1 MLIDTSGFLCLYE
14 KGEPGHERAVAF
26 YDTATVR
33 LTTNYVL
40 TEYTALAQVR
50 GIPRLEIIKF
60 STRILEDEEIEIV
73 WVDERLHRQA
83 IELLEQRE
91 DKTYSLCDA
100 VSFILMRQRG
110 IFEALTTNKHF
121 AQEGFTCLL
130 K

>member
-14 KGEPGHERAVAF
+14 KEEPHHERALAF
-26 YDTATVR
+26 YDSAKAR
-33 LTTNYVL
+33 LTTNYIL

-60 STRILEDEEIEIV
+60 STRILDDEEIEIV
-73 WVDERLHRQA
+73 WVDENQHRQA
-83 IELLEQRE
+83 VELIEQRE

-100 VSFILMRQRG
+100 LSFILMRQRG
-110 IFEALTTNKHF
+110 ISDALTTDKHF
-121 AQEGFTCLL
+121 EQEGFTRLL

>member
-14 KGEPGHERAVAF
+14 KGEPYHERAVVF
-26 YDTATVR
+26 YDSASRR

-50 GIPRLEIIKF
+50 GILRSEIIKF
-60 STRILEDEEIEIV
+60 SKRILDDDEIEIV
-73 WVDERLHRQA
+73 WVDENLHRQA
-83 IELLEQRE
+83 VELIEQRE

-100 VSFILMRQRG
+100 VSLILMRQRG
-110 IFEALTTNKHF
+110 ISEALTTDKHF
-121 AQEGFTCLL
+121 EQESFTRLL

>member
-14 KGEPGHERAVAF
+14 KREPHHERAVAF
-26 YDTATVR
+26 YDAANVR

-60 STRILEDEEIEIV
+60 STRILDDEEIEIV
-73 WVDERLHRQA
+73 WVDENLHREA
-83 IELLEQRE
+83 VELIERRE

-100 VSFILMRQRG
+100 VSFRLMQNGLVRSD
-110 IFEALTTNKHF
+110 
-121 AQEGFTCLL
+121 
-130 K
+130 